1 MTDVLTEPPLAG
13 SELDTL
19 EGALERQ
26 RRIFRW
32 KTSGL
37 TADQLRR
44 RLAPSSMHLAGLLK
58 HLALSEDWHWQELW
72 SGLPLP
78 PPWDEVDW
86 DAIPE
91 DWLWTSSLEDDPA
104 WLLSTYDAAVARSRT
119 TLAAARRAGDAS
131 QTGAAEV
138 DGTHPSLRFQ
148 LTLLIEE
155 YSRHNGHV
163 DLIRESIDGLV
174 GERPEDAD

>member
-1 MTDVLTEPPLAG
+1 MSLDNPPVAG

-32 KTSGL
+32 KTAGL
-37 TADQLRR
+37 TAEQMHR
-44 RLAPSSMHLAGLLK
+44 RLAPSTMHLAGLLK

-78 PPWDEVDW
+78 APWDEVDF
-86 DAIPE
+86 DAISE

-104 WLLSTYDAAVARSRT
+104 WILATYDEAVARSRAA
-119 TLAAARRAGDAS
+119 LAASRRTGGGDPTS
-131 QTGAAEV
+131 RWSDD
-138 DGTHPSLRFQ
+138 DGTPVSLRFL

-155 YSRHNGHV
+155 YARHNGHV
-163 DLIRESIDGLV
+163 DLIRQSVDGLV
-174 GERPEDAD
+174 GERPDDSSP